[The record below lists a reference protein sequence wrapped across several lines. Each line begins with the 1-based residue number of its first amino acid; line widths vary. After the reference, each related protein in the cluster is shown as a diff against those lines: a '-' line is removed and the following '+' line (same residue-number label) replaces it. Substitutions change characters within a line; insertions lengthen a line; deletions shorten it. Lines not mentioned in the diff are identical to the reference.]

1 MGDLLFKELSY
12 KIIGLAYEAY
22 NIFGSGHREKNYGDA
37 LEELLKRESISYLR
51 ELYHPLKIGDKV
63 ISKLYF
69 DFLIDDKIVVEL
81 KSGSDKYKE
90 ACSQLYNYLRAK
102 DLKLG
107 LIIRFTKDGVK
118 SKRIPNLY

>member
-1 MGDLLFKELSY
+1 MSDLLYKELSY
-12 KIIGLAYEAY
+12 KIIGLAYEVY
-22 NIFGSGHREKNYGDA
+22 NTFGSGLREKIYGDA
-37 LEELLKRESISYLR
+37 LEELFKREGIKFSR
-51 ELYHPLKIGDKV
+51 ELYQPLKIGEKV
-63 ISKLYF
+63 ISKVYF

-81 KSGSDKYKE
+81 KSGSDRYKE
-90 ACSQLYNYLRAK
+90 ACGQIYNYLRAK